1 MRIANVLEA
10 QTVLCLYL
18 SPITFHLS
26 PVTCHLPPAT
36 RHLWHSHAESIYLFG
51 ALSDFGDSSVQHR
64 CAYGK
69 HAGRQF
75 VTSVLVLPPS
85 PFGQATNPRGEAN
98 YPGRLFTSAND
109 QKRVAD
115 QI

>member
-1 MRIANVLEA
+1 MRIANVLKA

-26 PVTCHLPPAT
+26 PAT
-36 RHLWHSHAESIYLFG
+36 RHLWHSHAESMYLFG
-51 ALSDFGDSSVQHR
+51 ALSDFGDSSVQYR
-64 CAYGK
+64 CADGK

-75 VTSVLVLPPS
+75 VTSALVLSSS
-85 PFGQATNPRGEAN
+85 PFEQATDPRGEAN
-98 YPGRLFTSAND
+98 YSGRLFTSAND